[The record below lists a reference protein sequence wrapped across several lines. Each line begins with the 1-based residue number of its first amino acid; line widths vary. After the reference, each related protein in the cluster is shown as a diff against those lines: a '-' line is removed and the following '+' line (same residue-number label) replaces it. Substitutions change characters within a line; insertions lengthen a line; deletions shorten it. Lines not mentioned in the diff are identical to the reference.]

1 VIYEV
6 VLTQSYFGQS
16 VINRWNYLSS
26 GAAVGITGSGA
37 LLTAL
42 GFIDTAGDLP
52 ADKLG
57 IAIQNIQA
65 GNVLFQNVLAKAIR
79 EAPTDFYDYAYPT
92 GLHGLNAAGEG
103 QSPVMAFGFRTNRVR
118 TDIARGT
125 KRFVGV
131 PETATGEGGVLT
143 SATATLAQE
152 IADRMSETV
161 SYTDGG
167 SSLTFAPIVVQ
178 KEEYETPVTHKR
190 AYKYY
195 DTIAAQLEHIAQG
208 VVWDSYEQVRSQTSR
223 QYGHGG

>member
-1 VIYEV
+1 MIYEV
-6 VLTQSYFGQS
+6 VHTQSYFGQS

-37 LLTAL
+37 LLQAL
-42 GFIDTAGDLP
+42 GFIDASGALP
-52 ADKLG
+52 AGKLG
-57 IAIQNIQA
+57 VAIQNIQA
-65 GNVLFQNVLAKAIR
+65 GNVLFENVQAKAIR
-79 EAPTDFYDYAYPT
+79 EAPTDFMDYAYPT
-92 GLHGLNAAGEG
+92 GLHGLNAATEG
-103 QSPVMAFGFRTNRVR
+103 QSPVMAFGFKTNRVR

-131 PETATGEGGVLT
+131 PEGATEEGGVLT
-143 SATATLAQE
+143 TAAAALAAIIAT
-152 IADRMSETV
+152 RMSETV
-161 SYTDGG
+161 SYSDGG

-195 DTIAAQLEHIAQG
+195 DTIAEQLDHIAQG
-208 VVWDSYEQVRSQTSR
+208 VVWDSYDQARSQTSR